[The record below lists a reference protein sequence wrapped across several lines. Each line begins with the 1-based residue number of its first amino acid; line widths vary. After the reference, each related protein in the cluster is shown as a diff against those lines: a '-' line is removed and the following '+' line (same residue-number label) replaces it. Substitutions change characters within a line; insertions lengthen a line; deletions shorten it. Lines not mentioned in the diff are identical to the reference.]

1 LIIKHKGKHLA
12 DSLATPNDIYLKC
25 MNING
30 FYKATL
36 DVCATSKNSKC
47 DFYIQKREDALKVD
61 WNFAN
66 SCMKDILYKLNVS
79 RQILSKPVCF
89 CNPPHSKSKL
99 FVEQAYNQWRKNN
112 LDIVMLLP
120 VNVLGSEYSKKF
132 ILPFIKYKPEMFL
145 GRIRFLDP
153 ITNKPSKYNSVNSYF
168 TYAYYDDRN
177 ED

>member
-1 LIIKHKGKHLA
+1 MKQNKKSIKYNKLLEKLFKDFLNGKKLKYHRQLI
-12 DSLATPNDIYLKC
+12 N
-25 MNING
+25 
-30 FYKATL
+30 
-36 DVCATSKNSKC
+36 
-47 DFYIQKREDALKVD
+47 FYIQKREDALKVD

-99 FVEQAYNQWRKNN
+99 FVEQAYNQWLNHN

-168 TYAYYDDRN
+168 TYAYYSDRN